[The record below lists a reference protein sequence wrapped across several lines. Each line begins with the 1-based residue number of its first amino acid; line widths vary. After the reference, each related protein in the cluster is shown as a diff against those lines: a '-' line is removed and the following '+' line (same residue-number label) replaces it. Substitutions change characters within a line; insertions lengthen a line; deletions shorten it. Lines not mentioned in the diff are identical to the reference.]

1 MKAELIIAGL
11 LLAAPAAA
19 RTRGPAGRPDAGAL
33 IVAALSAPTTGYTAR
48 GRIQSFAPGRKPK
61 ALGMTVYFLPDGRL
75 RREVRVHPGL
85 PPEQVFV
92 DDGSER
98 RLYWPKLGTLWK
110 ATMTH
115 EPAAERAARL
125 TSLYSVSVSTG
136 GSVAKRETWRLDF
149 RAPDGSLRRALWV
162 ERDNGLLLKCEEYRL
177 DGCAVCLDHIPNA
190 GWFVEIEGSAMKIR
204 SIARRLGLQP
214 ADREHRSYRRLIR
227 DAAIASASMTAA
239 TGVKGRL
246 AA

>member
-1 MKAELIIAGL
+1 MPARKLEKYLARQFEQHVLTNSVEREQKYRIAKVDPVRSRLLSLGAEAHASGFE
-11 LLAAPAAA
+11 
-19 RTRGPAGRPDAGAL
+19 RNEMFD
-33 IVAALSAPTTGYTAR
+33 
-48 GRIQSFAPGRKPK
+48 FE
-61 ALGMTVYFLPDGRL
+61 GRL
-75 RREVRVHPGL
+75 RVKG
-85 PPEQVFV
+85 Q
-92 DDGSER
+92 
-98 RLYWPKLGTLWK
+98 KL
-110 ATMTH
+110 
-115 EPAAERAARL
+115 R
-125 TSLYSVSVSTG
+125 
-136 GSVAKRETWRLDF
+136 
-149 RAPDGSLRRALWV
+149 LRRHGTKFAMLTLKGPRLAGRQKTRMEV
-162 ERDNGLLLKCEEYRL
+162 ETPVDYEATKRILELVGFRIKETYSKIREEYRL